1 MRRNQNGSAAPIMR
15 RLSQNLVAMTLL
27 MNHRELQ
34 RPNTPTAS
42 GTFLHR
48 AGELTRNDKLS
59 SRFQNTLRESK
70 LTTMKAA
77 VPCLVL
83 GSTFVSTAVL
93 VIVSCLLLN

>member
-1 MRRNQNGSAAPIMR
+1 MR

-34 RPNTPTAS
+34 RPHIPTAS
-42 GTFLHR
+42 GTFLNT
-48 AGELTRNDKLS
+48 AGEMSLHDKLS
-59 SRFQNTLRESK
+59 SRFQNTVQEPK
-70 LTTMKAA
+70 LTSMKAA

-93 VIVSCLLLN
+93 VIVSCLLFN